1 MTPAPDPSIDALLA
15 AARAQFAAEL
25 PAKAA
30 KVEALVA
37 LGAWD
42 EARRAAHRL
51 RGSAGTYGFVE
62 LGASAGAVEDLLLES
77 AGVPDGDGRARLEEQ
92 LRRLADLAGQAQ
104 GEAR

>member
-1 MTPAPDPSIDALLA
+1 
-15 AARAQFAAEL
+15 
-25 PAKAA
+25 
-30 KVEALVA
+30 
-37 LGAWD
+37 
-42 EARRAAHRL
+42 
-51 RGSAGTYGFVE
+51 